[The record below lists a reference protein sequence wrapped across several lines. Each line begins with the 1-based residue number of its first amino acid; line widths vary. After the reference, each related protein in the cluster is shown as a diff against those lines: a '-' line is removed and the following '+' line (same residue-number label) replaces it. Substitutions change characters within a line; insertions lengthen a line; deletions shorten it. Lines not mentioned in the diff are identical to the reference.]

1 MKISNQDIARVLYE
15 ISGYLE
21 MEDAPFKPRAYEKA
35 ASAIEALDK
44 DTSQI
49 YKEGGLKALE
59 EIPGVGV
66 SIAEKIEEIIKTG
79 KSKYHSQLKKE
90 IPVNLLELLAVEGLG
105 PKNIKKLYET
115 LKIKNLADLEK
126 AAKAGKIRGLEHFG
140 EKSEENI
147 LKSIEFLKI
156 SGNRYILGFTMPE
169 LRKIADRLGKIKGVK
184 KVDIVGSVRRRK
196 ETIGDADILAISENS
211 KTIMDFFV
219 NMPEVI
225 RVYAHGE
232 TKSAIKLKNGMDV
245 DLRVVPKESYGA
257 ALQYFTG
264 SKDHNIIVREIAIKK
279 GYKLNEYGLF
289 KISGKKEIK
298 IAGETEEK
306 IYEKLGLDYIE
317 PEMRENQGE
326 IELAQNHKLLK
337 LIDYGD
343 LKGDL
348 QIQTNW
354 TDGENTVEECAE
366 AAIKNG
372 LEYIAITDHT
382 KRLAMTGGLDEKK
395 LIEQMRVIDKLNQ
408 QLTTNNQQLKI
419 LKGSEVDILKDGTLD
434 IIDEVLEK
442 LDVVGAAIHS
452 HFNLSREEQT
462 KRMIKTMENK
472 NVDIIFH
479 PTGRIIN
486 KRPAYEIDMDEII
499 KAAKRTG
506 TVLEIDA
513 FPNRL
518 DLKEEYVRK
527 CVKAGVKMAIDSDA
541 HAIAHMNYLEW
552 GIAQA
557 RRGWATKNDI
567 INCWPLEKMLR
578 MLK

>member
-1 MKISNQDIARVLYE
+1 
-15 ISGYLE
+15 
-21 MEDAPFKPRAYEKA
+21 
-35 ASAIEALDK
+35 
-44 DTSQI
+44 
-49 YKEGGLKALE
+49 
-59 EIPGVGV
+59 
-66 SIAEKIEEIIKTG
+66 
-79 KSKYHSQLKKE
+79 
-90 IPVNLLELLAVEGLG
+90 
-105 PKNIKKLYET
+105 
-115 LKIKNLADLEK
+115 
-126 AAKAGKIRGLEHFG
+126 
-140 EKSEENI
+140 
-147 LKSIEFLKI
+147 
-156 SGNRYILGFTMPE
+156 
-169 LRKIADRLGKIKGVK
+169 
-184 KVDIVGSVRRRK
+184 
-196 ETIGDADILAISENS
+196 
-211 KTIMDFFV
+211 
-219 NMPEVI
+219 
-225 RVYAHGE
+225 
-232 TKSAIKLKNGMDV
+232 MDV